1 LVVARVPPAVTR
13 EHFRVAKLLAILLFL
28 VPLAIGSPALA
39 AGERA
44 AVIYP
49 NEAVSLNGVPIS
61 RATPVFPGD
70 TIATG
75 PGATAT
81 IISEGTQIALPE
93 IAVVTYGEHSVMV
106 VQNGARISTVN
117 GFVAHSGFLT
127 VSPQANSGAEFELK
141 EDPSGTRV
149 TSRTGSLSID
159 DGRQVVRLDS
169 GNSLLRNSA
178 SGSSN
183 LLNPAKVSSASA
195 FAQLHGTSGAGGDEF
210 EADDRGRDGGRH
222 CRPCRPPESPIRP
235 CHHHH
240 DGRDD
245 DRDRDH
251 DGDDCRCRDDHH
263 H

>member
-1 LVVARVPPAVTR
+1 MLVVTDSPALIYERLHLT
-13 EHFRVAKLLAILLFL
+13 KLLTVLLFFVSLL
-28 VPLAIGSPALA
+28 VGPSALA
-39 AGERA
+39 AGEHA
-44 AVIYP
+44 AVIFP
-49 NEAVSLNGVPIS
+49 NNTVSLNGIPIT

-70 TIATG
+70 TVATG

-81 IISEGTQIALPE
+81 IISEGTQIAVPE

-106 VQNGARISTVN
+106 VRNGARISTVN

-127 VSPQANSGAEFELK
+127 VSPQANAGAEFELK
-141 EDPSGTRV
+141 EDPLGTRV
-149 TSRTGSLSID
+149 TSRTGSLSIT

-169 GNSLLRNSA
+169 GNSFLHSPS
-178 SGSSN
+178 SGPSN
-183 LLNPAKVSSASA
+183 LLVPGSASTAAA

-210 EADDRGRDGGRH
+210 ESDDRGRDGGRH

-240 DGRDD
+240 DGSDD

-251 DGDDCRCRDDHH
+251 DRDDCRCRDDHH
-263 H
+263 

>member
-1 LVVARVPPAVTR
+1 LVVARIPPALTR
-13 EHFRVAKLLAILLFL
+13 ERSRLAKLLAVLLFFL
-28 VPLAIGSPALA
+28 PLAIGSPVLA

-49 NEAVSLNGVPIS
+49 NQTVSLNGVPIS

-75 PGATAT
+75 KGATAT
-81 IISEGTQIALPE
+81 IISEGTQIAVPE
-93 IAVVTYGEHSVMV
+93 IAVVTYGEHSLVV

-141 EDPSGTRV
+141 EDSSGTRV
-149 TSRTGSLSID
+149 TSRSGLLSID
-159 DGRQVVRLDS
+159 DGRQVVHVDS
-169 GNSLLRNSA
+169 GNSFLHSPS
-178 SGSSN
+178 SGPSN
-183 LLNPAKVSSASA
+183 LLNPGSAGAGGA
-195 FAQLHGTSGAGGDEF
+195 FAQLHGTSGIGGDES
-210 EADDRGRDGGRH
+210 ENDDRGRDGDDRFRH
-222 CRPCRPPESPIRP
+222 CRPPESPIRP

-251 DGDDCRCRDDHH
+251 DRDDCRCRDEHH
-263 H
+263 